1 MIFINYIE
9 ANTVIENILLS
20 LDTESIL
27 LKYRRKVFL
36 GGILCIAATVAFAV

>member
-27 LKYRRKVFL
+27 LKYRRKVFW
-36 GGILCIAATVAFAV
+36 GEILCIAATVAFAV